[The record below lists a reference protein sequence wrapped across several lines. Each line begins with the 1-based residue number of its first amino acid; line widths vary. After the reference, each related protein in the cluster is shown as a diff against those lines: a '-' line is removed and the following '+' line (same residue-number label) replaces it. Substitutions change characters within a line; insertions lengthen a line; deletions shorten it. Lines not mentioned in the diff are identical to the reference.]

1 MKSPP
6 TISPPDIFQRP
17 DPLFDR
23 SPLPRET
30 EMGAPMVSIR
40 ARSGWQLLPVRD
52 LWAFRE
58 LLLFLVWRDL
68 KVRYKQTAL
77 GVAWVILQ
85 PLAATLIIT
94 LFMGR
99 FAELSKGLSV
109 PYPLYVYSGM
119 LPWTFF
125 ANSVNLSSNSLISSS
140 SLISKVYFPRLLIPT
155 ASVGAG
161 LMDFSVGFLVMGA
174 MMIYYGVALSWSLL
188 LLPILMVL
196 LALLALSVGLTMSAL
211 SVRYRDVRY
220 VLPFVVQLWFFATP
234 VFYATTKLPR
244 FLVEW
249 NPVTGLLGAFRAI
262 LTGAPFEPRALAI
275 AVGLTG
281 LMLLFGLWNFR
292 RLERDF
298 ADVI

>member
-1 MKSPP
+1 M
-6 TISPPDIFQRP
+6 
-17 DPLFDR
+17 
-23 SPLPRET
+23 E
-30 EMGAPMVSIR
+30 
-40 ARSGWQLLPVRD
+40 LLPVRD

-58 LLLFLVWRDL
+58 LLLFLIWRDL

-77 GVAWVILQ
+77 GVAWVVLQ

-99 FAELSKGLSV
+99 FKGLSDGLSV

-125 ANSVNLSSNSLISSS
+125 ANSVNLSSNSLVASS

-161 LMDFSVGFLVMGA
+161 LVDFCVGFLVMAG
-174 MMIYYGVALSWSLL
+174 MMIYYSVPLSLGL
-188 LLPILMVL
+188 IFLPFLMIL

-220 VLPFVVQLWFFATP
+220 ILPFIVQLWFFATP
-234 VFYATTKLPR
+234 IFYATAKLPR
-244 FLVEW
+244 VLVEW
-249 NPVTGLLGAFRAI
+249 NPVTGIVGALRAI

-275 AVGLTG
+275 SVLLTMSL
-281 LMLLFGLWNFR
+281 LMFSLWNFR